1 MAMGCNLHVP
11 PMLFMAAC
19 PLSKHYICCLWLQPM
34 RPRVTEDLGKRTRE
48 SLGGVG
54 WRKLWVLNLQ
64 HLTLVLILNAHK
76 SQSLIKLTAYLF
88 GQEIPTGTCL
98 D

>member
-1 MAMGCNLHVP
+1 
-11 PMLFMAAC
+11 
-19 PLSKHYICCLWLQPM
+19 M